1 MSNSDSEKKGKSL
14 SDSHKNQLAVLK
26 TLSARVESSKD
37 NTKHYDIH
45 EIAQMS
51 GLKDEKEVQRYLYI
65 LEGQKL
71 VSPHPEGDFTSKYW
85 QITADGITV
94 IDNSN
99 KVSQ

>member
-1 MSNSDSEKKGKSL
+1 MSKSENDSSKAL

-26 TLSARVESSKD
+26 TLSSRIETTADKPKQYE
-37 NTKHYDIH
+37 IH
-45 EIAQMS
+45 EIAQIS

-85 QITADGITV
+85 QITKDGLSV
-94 IDNSN
+94 IDSSN
-99 KVSQ
+99 RAA

>member
-1 MSNSDSEKKGKSL
+1 MSNSENDDNSKTL
-14 SDSHKNQLAVLK
+14 SDSHRNQLAVLK
-26 TLSARVESSKD
+26 TLSAKVETSTD
-37 NTKHYDIH
+37 RPKHYEIH
-45 EIAQMS
+45 EIAQIS

-85 QITADGITV
+85 QITKDGINV

-99 KVSQ
+99 KVN